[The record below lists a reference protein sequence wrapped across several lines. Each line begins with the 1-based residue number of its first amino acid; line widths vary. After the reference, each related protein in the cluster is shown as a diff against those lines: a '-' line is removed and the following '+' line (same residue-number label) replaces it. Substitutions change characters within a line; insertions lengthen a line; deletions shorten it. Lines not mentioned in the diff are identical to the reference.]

1 MSAALALAVLLS
13 LETPSLPAA
22 QAAGVEDLVALA
34 LESSPALEQARARSR
49 AAAARVDLSRAD
61 RRPTLDL
68 ETRWSRTDNPP
79 GAFMSILNQGRLT
92 PELQASLNDP
102 DPVSDWTTS
111 VTLRYLLTDFGGRG
125 ARLRAAESD
134 FERNERL
141 EEAAR
146 REVVAS
152 VRSAWQ
158 DLASAR
164 AAIATWESTLE
175 LLKTDERL
183 TRARHEEGAVL
194 RSDLLSVGVR
204 VGEARE
210 ELLSARHSAEIA
222 LARLHRLVGD
232 ELPPLA
238 LDPNELGRPLPP
250 EPESEVVSRAL
261 DSHPQVAALDAAA
274 RAASSAV
281 EAARASRRPR
291 LVASAGWEAHGDS
304 ESFGWEQDSWL
315 VGVALQVPV
324 YDAGRAAA
332 RTAEAVA
339 RKEEVLAARREVAL
353 ELELAART
361 AHRRLT
367 EALSRIDLAESAV
380 ESAAAAHAIV
390 RERYGAGLVPVT
402 ALLETERRLTEA
414 RVRGVLARSN
424 AWKAAAML
432 EQVAGRSE
440 P

>member
-1 MSAALALAVLLS
+1 MSAAVALALLLS
-13 LETPSLPAA
+13 LESPAPPSQPAA
-22 QAAGVEDLVALA
+22 DLDRLLALA
-34 LESSPALEQARARSR
+34 LEHSPALEQARARTR
-49 AAAARVDLSRAD
+49 AAAARVDLNRAD

-68 ETRWSRTDNPP
+68 ETRWSRTNNPP
-79 GAFMSILNQGRLT
+79 AAFMSILNQRRLT
-92 PELQASLNDP
+92 PALQASLNDP

-125 ARLRAAESD
+125 ARLRAAESEL
-134 FERNERL
+134 EREERL

-146 REVVAS
+146 REVVAA
-152 VRSAWQ
+152 VRTAWQ

-175 LLKTDERL
+175 LLRADERL
-183 TRARHEEGAVL
+183 TRARFEEGAVL

-204 VGEARE
+204 LGETRE
-210 ELLSARHSAEIA
+210 ELLGARHSAEIA
-222 LARLHRLVGD
+222 LARLRRIVGD
-232 ELPPLA
+232 QLPPLD
-238 LDPNELGRPLPP
+238 LDPAALGRPRPP
-250 EPESEVVSRAL
+250 EPEGELVARAL
-261 DSHPQVAALDAAA
+261 GSHPQVAALDAAT
-274 RAASSAV
+274 RAAESAV
-281 EAARASRRPR
+281 GAARASRRPR
-291 LVASAGWEAHGDS
+291 LLASAGWEAHGDS
-304 ESFGWEQDSWL
+304 ESLGWEQDSWL
-315 VGVALQVPV
+315 VGVALQLPLH
-324 YDAGRAAA
+324 DAGRAAA

-339 RKEEVLAARREVAL
+339 RKEEVLAARREVEL

-361 AHRRLT
+361 AHRRLR
-367 EALSRIDLAESAV
+367 EALSRIDLAEQAV

-414 RVRGVLARSN
+414 RVRGVQARAT
-424 AWKAAAML
+424 AWKAAALL